1 MPKNPLKQ
9 QPDNIGEEPKPKKAS
24 STMRYLDV
32 GWRMLGIVLAGA
44 ALGWFLDR
52 QFPKLKPWG
61 LLGLSMLG
69 VVGSMYMIIKEVS
82 KKK

>member
-1 MPKNPLKQ
+1 MPNNPPPPNAP
-9 QPDNIGEEPKPKKAS
+9 PDPKSKKAG
-24 STMRYLDV
+24 STLRYLDI

-52 QFPKLKPWG
+52 QFPKMAPWG
-61 LLGLSMLG
+61 LLSLSMLG
-69 VVGSMYMIIKEVS
+69 VVGSMYMIIREVS